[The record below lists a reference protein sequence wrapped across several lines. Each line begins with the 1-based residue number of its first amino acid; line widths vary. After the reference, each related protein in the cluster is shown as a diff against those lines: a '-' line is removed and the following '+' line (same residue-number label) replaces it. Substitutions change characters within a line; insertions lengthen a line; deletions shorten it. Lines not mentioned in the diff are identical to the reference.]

1 MQTFEKVVQDSGA
14 ILVLMIKYIDQSMI
28 YFGQENINKATF
40 VGIGISFTSYRFF
53 SICIFTNKINL
64 AYFKESFPNI

>member
-28 YFGQENINKATF
+28 YFGQENTNKATF
-40 VGIGISFTSYRFF
+40 V
-53 SICIFTNKINL
+53 
-64 AYFKESFPNI
+64 